1 MAKCELCGK
10 SVVFGAS
17 VSHSHRKTN
26 RTWKPNIRKVKADI
40 NGTHRTV
47 YVCSRCLRSGKL
59 NRVQTEIKVKEAPVV
74 DVAVEAVVIE
84 PAVVE
89 AVSEASAENA

>member
-10 SVVFGAS
+10 GVVFGLK
-17 VSHSHRKTN
+17 VSHSNRKTN

-59 NRVQTEIKVKEAPVV
+59 DRVQRTIKVAAPAVSDIVLEPVV
-74 DVAVEAVVIE
+74 ETETTEVV
-84 PAVVE
+84 
-89 AVSEASAENA
+89 AENA

>member
-10 SVVFGAS
+10 GVVFGLK
-17 VSHSHRKTN
+17 VSHSNRKTN

-40 NGTHRTV
+40 NGTHKTV

-59 NRVQTEIKVKEAPVV
+59 DRVQRTVKVSAPATVDEIVLEPVV
-74 DVAVEAVVIE
+74 ENETTEVV
-84 PAVVE
+84 
-89 AVSEASAENA
+89 AENA